1 MKMILPEVGSEVRV
15 RVHNPMARGQIP
27 PGPETTEYL
36 GRVLDP
42 YKWLTDREFC
52 MTGDAAWPTR
62 VINLGLV
69 RDIEFISGQG
79 REVRVDTQ
87 TWQVKGSRDN
97 KYTVTCTATRWT
109 CTCAGFQFRKKC
121 RHITEIANSAK

>member
-1 MKMILPEVGSEVRV
+1 MILPEVGSEVRV

-27 PGPETTEYL
+27 PGPDTQEYL

-109 CTCAGFQFRKKC
+109 CTCAGFQFRKNC

>member
-27 PGPETTEYL
+27 PGPDTQEYL

-109 CTCAGFQFRKKC
+109 CTCAGFQFRKNC